1 MCNLAY
7 NATIALYTEY
17 LTSYTNTL
25 QLIGYQY
32 FTQCKMLPNPP
43 THNLHNLHAATRH
56 STSTGGGYYG
66 IGEQKSLLLRLI
78 LLLPYGVKST
88 AYDKNDCKTA
98 GCDV

>member
-7 NATIALYTEY
+7 NATIALYTEH
-17 LTSYTNTL
+17 LTQTHRNSLVISTLRSVRYYKIHLHASYT
-25 QLIGYQY
+25 
-32 FTQCKMLPNPP
+32 TQVLP
-43 THNLHNLHAATRH
+43 RG
-56 STSTGGGYYG
+56 TSMGGRYYG

-88 AYDKNDCKTA
+88 AYDKNDCKTV